1 MMLSC
6 VKLKNTAS
14 SSYTFYGFCM
24 GILFNVCRACDAFDS
39 DVHESFNYDSDV
51 HDFLQILNGLSLTIK
66 NGQTVALVGGSGCGK
81 STVIQLL
88 QRFYDPLD
96 GAVFIDGNDIKE
108 LNIKWLR
115 QHIGVVSQEPVL
127 FAMSIAD
134 NIRFGRD
141 GVSQAEIEKAARQA
155 NAHSFISELPL
166 VSSG

>member
-1 MMLSC
+1 
-6 VKLKNTAS
+6 
-14 SSYTFYGFCM
+14 M
-24 GILFNVCRACDAFDS
+24 GLNSRLIL
-39 DVHESFNYDSDV
+39 
-51 HDFLQILNGLSLTIK
+51 LQILDGLSLTIK

-88 QRFYDPLD
+88 QRFYDPLA
-96 GAVFIDGNDIKE
+96 GAVFVDGNDIKD

-141 GVSQAEIEKAARQA
+141 GVSQEEIEKAARQA

-166 VSSG
+166 VSIG

>member
-1 MMLSC
+1 
-6 VKLKNTAS
+6 LKVRS
-14 SSYTFYGFCM
+14 
-24 GILFNVCRACDAFDS
+24 
-39 DVHESFNYDSDV
+39 
-51 HDFLQILNGLSLTIK
+51 
-66 NGQTVALVGGSGCGK
+66 GQTIALVGGSGCGK

-96 GAVFIDGNDIKE
+96 GAVLIDGIDIKD

-141 GVSQAEIEKAARQA
+141 GISQADIEKAARQA
-155 NAHSFISELPL
+155 NAHSFISELPQ
-166 VSSG
+166 VSEDTKNKLFHSCCLQMSDEQ